1 MAVQVEHCTCW
12 RRRHGLTALDACEDT
27 LNLKPE
33 WQRRWSMV
41 EYQRRAL
48 TRLMAL
54 HGASARISAA
64 RLLDRGQAHALE
76 ALAWALDARAP
87 AAVHEYADIIW
98 RCMPLL
104 QPRLDAS
111 QRQALCEARAPR
123 TPAAL
128 PQQHA

>member
-1 MAVQVEHCTCW
+1 
-12 RRRHGLTALDACEDT
+12 
-27 LNLKPE
+27 
-33 WQRRWSMV
+33 MV

-76 ALAWALDARAP
+76 ALAWALDAPAP
-87 AAVHEYADIIW
+87 AAVHEYAGIIW
-98 RCMPLL
+98 HCMPLL

-111 QRQALCEARAPR
+111 QRQALCEARASHTR
-123 TPAAL
+123 TCPSL
-128 PQQHA
+128 QHVWRHAGRFKLCIP